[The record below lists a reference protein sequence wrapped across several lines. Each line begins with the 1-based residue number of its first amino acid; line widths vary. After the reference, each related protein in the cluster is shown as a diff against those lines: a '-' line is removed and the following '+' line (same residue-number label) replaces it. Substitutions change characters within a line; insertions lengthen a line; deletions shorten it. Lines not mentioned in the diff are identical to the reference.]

1 MNTQQTT
8 PLAPESGWERVN
20 SGLGWWRLHQIAPAP
35 IDDVDPAPEP
45 VVVDAPGPAFDTA
58 LLSAALG
65 MARRPVAGRETL
77 ALARRLARRPQVAV
91 RPAAGLVAETGRIL
105 AGGSGATPWK
115 SDRRYSD
122 QAWRGNPVFRRMAQL
137 HAVAGDALESVVDGA
152 NLDPDADYKLQIAL
166 SNLVAALSPAN
177 FPLSNPA
184 SLKAVIDTGG
194 ANLVTGARRFYKD
207 MRTPP
212 RLPARS
218 DPDDFELGVD
228 VAASPGAVVLRTELM
243 ELIQYGTSTEE
254 VRMEPMLIVPSVV
267 NKFYLTDLAPGR
279 SLVEFAVGRGQQ
291 TFSISWRN
299 PGPEQRH
306 LDLDSYIA
314 AIVEALDAV
323 LSITGAERAHTL
335 GVCAGG
341 QLLTI
346 AVAHLAAK
354 GLQQRVASMSL
365 PVCVVHH
372 GEPGSLTGLLTRESA
387 DLASAAAMRQGVV
400 KGAALQGALAWLRP
414 IDSIWWAWVQRY
426 LIAAD
431 LPKMDLFYWSE
442 DITNLPAGLV
452 SDLLDLT
459 LENSLAYPG
468 SLTVLSEPID
478 LGAVDVDTYLIAG
491 LTDHL
496 THWQSCYRT
505 ASLLGSECEFILV
518 SGGHLQA
525 ILRPPGGR
533 AAGYRTAARTP
544 DNPEAWLAAAEEHD
558 GSWWEHWI
566 EWLGDRCTGVRPA
579 PSRLG
584 DRRHR
589 LIEPAPG
596 RYVRVR
602 AADL

>member
-1 MNTQQTT
+1 MSIPQTT
-8 PLAPESGWERVN
+8 SLAPESGWERAN
-20 SGLGWWRLHQIAPAP
+20 SGLGWWRLQELAPEP
-35 IDDVDPAPEP
+35 PTDVESASEP

-58 LLSAALG
+58 LLTAALG
-65 MARRPVAGRETL
+65 MARRPVAGRETFALAKRLLRRPHL
-77 ALARRLARRPQVAV
+77 AL
-91 RPAAGLVAETGRIL
+91 RPAARLAAETGRIVT
-105 AGGSGATPWK
+105 GGSGAAPWK
-115 SDRRYSD
+115 TDRRYGD
-122 QAWRGNPVFRRMAQL
+122 QAWRGNPIFRRMAQF
-137 HAVAGDALESVVDGA
+137 HESAGGALESLVDGA
-152 NLDPDADYKLQIAL
+152 SLDPDADYKLRIAV

-184 SLKAVIDTGG
+184 ALKAVIDTGG

-207 MRTPP
+207 VRTPP
-212 RLPARS
+212 RLPVRS
-218 DPDDFELGVD
+218 DPDDFEIGVD
-228 VAASPGAVVLRTELM
+228 VAATPGAVVMRTELM
-243 ELIQYGTSTEE
+243 ELIQYGTVTED
-254 VRMEPMLIVPSVV
+254 VRTEPLLIVPSVV

-279 SLVEFAVGRGQQ
+279 SLVEFAVGKGQQ

-299 PGPEQRH
+299 PGPDQRH
-306 LDLDSYIA
+306 LDLDAYIGS
-314 AIVEALDAV
+314 IIDALDAV
-323 LSITGAERAHTL
+323 LAITGAERGHTL

-346 AVAHLAAK
+346 ALAHMAAA
-354 GLQQRVASMSL
+354 GTQDRVASMSL

-372 GEPGSLTGLLTRESA
+372 GEAGSLTGLLTRETA
-387 DLASAAAMRQGVV
+387 DLASVTAMRQGVV
-400 KGAALQGALAWLRP
+400 KGATLQGALAWLRP

-426 LIAAD
+426 LVAAEM
-431 LPKMDLFYWSE
+431 PKMELFYWSE

-452 SDLLDLT
+452 SDLLEIT

-478 LGAVDVDTYLIAG
+478 LGSVEVDTYLIAG

-505 ASLLGSECEFILV
+505 VSLLGSECEFILV

-533 AAGYRTAARTP
+533 AAGYRTAERTP
-544 DNPEAWLAAAEEHD
+544 DNPAAWLAGAEEHD

-566 EWLGDRCTGVRPA
+566 EWLEKRSTGTRPA
-579 PSRLG
+579 PNRLG
-584 DRRHR
+584 DRQHP

-596 RYVRVR
+596 TYVRTR